1 MSKYDFLAIA
11 VFLVL
16 VTMVII
22 KVVFVESD
30 FKEGFYFVY

>member
-1 MSKYDFLAIA
+1 MMKINLSKYGFLAIA

-22 KVVFVESD
+22 KVVF
-30 FKEGFYFVY
+30 